1 VTIDLTRPHIGR
13 VYDYVLG
20 GTYNYEAD
28 RIAAREI
35 IARIPSYPRMA
46 RLNRSFLGYVGQR
59 WAVEGRTR
67 VLDLGSGLPH
77 AGAPRHAAARRPDS
91 LRRQ

>member
-1 VTIDLTRPHIGR
+1 MPVTIDLTRPHIGR

-35 IARIPSYPRMA
+35 QVEPLEAWLDADVPPPAVSIRCRM
-46 RLNRSFLGYVGQR
+46 
-59 WAVEGRTR
+59 
-67 VLDLGSGLPH
+67 SG
-77 AGAPRHAAARRPDS
+77 
-91 LRRQ
+91 